1 MTRALGHGSR
11 DKGGAPSTADGHAFA
26 FGNTREALIKKVFG
40 LAARGAP
47 GEPPLDRRTG
57 VGRVEA
63 CDGSYADGLRKGR
76 RVHLLVS
83 ETTGALSPAVISLLK
98 AMARS
103 AKSVTGYDSTPYG
116 QSRSSP
122 RTFFA
127 HHAAALSCA
136 IVYDGTFA
144 LRDWLAAEQR
154 ALALGVP

>member
-1 MTRALGHGSR
+1 MATCTMASKAGWMVVALVAALVGSFLR
-11 DKGGAPSTADGHAFA
+11 VVFALTLLLFILPVCGACK
-26 FGNTREALIKKVFG
+26 LLG
-40 LAARGAP
+40 L
-47 GEPPLDRRTG
+47 
-57 VGRVEA
+57 
-63 CDGSYADGLRKGR
+63 
-76 RVHLLVS
+76 
-83 ETTGALSPAVISLLK
+83 LSPAVISLLK
-98 AMARS
+98 TMARS